1 MCFGQILKNSICTK
15 LLLNIKKENE
25 DLGKQANN
33 LVKLSAITYIKYFF
47 TIAFFAGCLAV
58 QAQDVNYIKG
68 KKYTLEGISVLGN
81 TSFGEQTII
90 TYSGLRKGK
99 EITIPGED
107 IANAIKKLWNSNL
120 FSDIEV
126 YVTKIEGDKAY
137 LQIQLS
143 DLPQLNEL
151 KVNGVK
157 KGKIEGIVNDNKLKK
172 GVKVTEN
179 LITTTKNHLIKKY
192 KKEGYYNTKVHIN
205 TIEVKN
211 DSLKTARVNM
221 VLNIDK
227 GEKVKI
233 KDIVFNGNDVLSDKK
248 LRKAMK
254 STKKINRLRI
264 LKRSKFIDSAYQAD
278 LGHIVDTYK
287 ENGYRDAR
295 VLSDSLVVNNDKT
308 ISLFI
313 DVNEGEQYTFGDIE
327 FIGNTVYSNEYLSR
341 LLRIKKGDTYN
352 GVLLQKRIA
361 DQSKP
366 DAFDITNEY
375 QNNGYLFSTINP
387 VEVSAD
393 NNVIDME
400 IRISEGK
407 PAYFN
412 SVTVVGNDK
421 TNDHVI
427 YRELRTRPG
436 QLYSKSNVVRT
447 VRELGQL
454 GFFDAQ
460 EISPNFI
467 NPNPNEG
474 TIDMEYSVKE
484 TGSSQIEL
492 QGGYGGGG
500 FIGTLGLSF
509 NNFSIKDIFKKEA
522 YKPIP
527 MGDGQKLALRL
538 QASRFYQTYSFSFS
552 EPWLGGKRPVQF
564 STSLSHTK
572 QFLYNFQTRNADK
585 SRSFNITG
593 ITFGLA
599 KRLTV
604 PDDFFTLSQAISF
617 QRYDLNNYNT
627 GLFTFGDGYS
637 NNLSYTVGLSR
648 NNTSVDPIF
657 PTGGSKF
664 SVTAKMSI
672 PYSLFNG
679 VDYEELSEEYDAAL
693 ETRAEYAD
701 TPTDLAYIQAN
712 EKITEIDQE
721 RYKWLE
727 FYKVNFKGEW
737 YTQLAKNLVLRPSI
751 EYGFLGA
758 YNQYRG
764 IIPFERYFVG
774 GDGLGNYSLDGREAI
789 QLRGYPNQ
797 SIQPFDRATG
807 RLSNDGATIYN
818 KYSLELR
825 YPITLKASAKIY
837 ALAFLEGGGAFNDFR
852 DFNPFN
858 IKRSAGLGLRIFMPA
873 FGLLG
878 IDFGHGFDPLPGETE
893 KHGWETHFI
902 IGQQF

>member
-1 MCFGQILKNSICTK
+1 M
-15 LLLNIKKENE
+15 NIKKEND
-25 DLGKQANN
+25 DLGKQVNN
-33 LVKLSAITYIKYFF
+33 LANILPLTTFLKHCTLLLLFVSTLSIK
-47 TIAFFAGCLAV
+47 
-58 QAQDVNYIKG
+58 AQESPSNTG
-68 KKYTLEGISVLGN
+68 KKYTIGDITVSGN
-81 TSFGEQTII
+81 TTFSEQTII
-90 TYSGLRKGK
+90 TYSGLRKG
-99 EITIPGED
+99 EEVNIPGETIGD
-107 IANAIKKLWNSNL
+107 AIKKLWNSKL
-120 FSDIEV
+120 FNDIEV
-126 YVTKIEGDKAY
+126 YVTKIEGDVAY
-137 LQIQLS
+137 LEIRLS

-151 KVNGVK
+151 KINGVK
-157 KGKIEGIVNDNKLKK
+157 KSKTEAIVKDNKLTK

-179 LITTTKNHLIKKY
+179 LITTTKNLLIKKY
-192 KKEGYYNTKVHIN
+192 KKEGYLKTKVNIN
-205 TIEVKN
+205 TIDVK
-211 DSLKTARVNM
+211 DSITTTRVNM
-221 VLNIDK
+221 VVNIDK

-233 KDIVFNGNDVLSDKK
+233 KDIVFTGNEVLSDKY
-248 LRKAMK
+248 LRKSMK
-254 STKKINRLRI
+254 STKQINRLRI
-264 LKRSKFIDSAYQAD
+264 LKRSKFIDSAYQGD
-278 LGHIVDTYK
+278 LNKVVEKYK
-287 ENGYRDAR
+287 EHGYRDAR
-295 VLSDSLVVNNDKT
+295 ILSDSIISNGDKT
-308 ISLFI
+308 ISLHI
-313 DVNEGEQYTFGDIE
+313 NVIEGEQYTFGDIA
-327 FIGNTVYSNEYLSR
+327 FIGNTVYSNEYLNR
-341 LLRIKKGDTYN
+341 ILRIRKGDTYN

-361 DQSKP
+361 DNTKP

-387 VEVSAD
+387 VEVGAA

-412 SVTVVGNDK
+412 NVSVVGNDK

-427 YRELRTRPG
+427 YREIRTRPG
-436 QLYSKSNVVRT
+436 QLYSKANVVRT

-460 EISPNFI
+460 EITPNFN

-509 NNFSIKDIFKKEA
+509 NNFSIKNIFKKEA

-564 STSLSHTK
+564 STSISQTK
-572 QFLYNFQTRNADK
+572 QFLYNYQTGNADK
-585 SRSFNITG
+585 SKSFNITG

-599 KRLTV
+599 KRLQV
-604 PDDFFTLSQAISF
+604 PDDFFVLSQAISF

-627 GLFTFGDGYS
+627 GLFTFGNGYA

-648 NNTSVDPIF
+648 DNTSIDPIY

-664 SVTAKMSI
+664 GVTAKLSI
-672 PYSLFNG
+672 PYSMFDG
-679 VDYEELSEEYDAAL
+679 VDYKQLSTTYDA
-693 ETRAEYAD
+693 
-701 TPTDLAYIQAN
+701 
-712 EKITEIDQE
+712 EKIKRAGATSQTDPIYIAANKEIARIDQE

-727 FYKVNFKGEW
+727 FYKINFKGEW
-737 YTQLAKNLVLRPSI
+737 YTQITKDLVLKPSA
-751 EYGFLGA
+751 EFGFLGA
-758 YNQYRG
+758 YNNDRG
-764 IIPFERYFVG
+764 VIPFERFFVG
-774 GDGLGNYSLDGREAI
+774 GDGLGSYSLDGREAI
-789 QLRGYPNQ
+789 ALRGYPNQ
-797 SIQPFDRATG
+797 S
-807 RLSNDGATIYN
+807 LSDQDGGTIYN
-818 KYSLELR
+818 KFSLELR

-837 ALAFLEGGGAFNDFR
+837 GLSFLEGGASYNNFR
-852 DFNPFN
+852 DYNPFD
-858 IKRSAGLGLRIFMPA
+858 IKRSAGMGIRIFMPA

-878 IDFGHGFDPLPGETE
+878 IDFGYGFDPLSTET
-893 KHGWETHFI
+893 KAHGWETHFI

>member
-1 MCFGQILKNSICTK
+1 VSK
-15 LLLNIKKENE
+15 LAKK
-25 DLGKQANN
+25 LPT
-33 LVKLSAITYIKYFF
+33 LTYKKYFS
-47 TIAFFAGCLAV
+47 TIVLFISCFAIH
-58 QAQDVNYIKG
+58 AQDSNFKKG
-68 KKYTLEGISVLGN
+68 EKYTLGEISVAGN
-81 TSFGEQTII
+81 TSFSEQTII

-107 IANAIKKLWNSNL
+107 IGNAIKKLWNSKL

-126 YVTKIEGDKAY
+126 YVLKTEDGIAF
-137 LQIQLS
+137 LQIKLA

-151 KVNGVK
+151 KINGVK
-157 KGKIEGIVNDNKLKK
+157 KGKKDGIIKDNKLKK
-172 GVKVTEN
+172 GTKVTEN
-179 LITTTKNHLIKKY
+179 LITTTKNFLTKKY
-192 KKEGYYNTKVHIN
+192 KKNGFLNTKVHIN
-205 TIEVKN
+205 TIEVK
-211 DSLKTARVNM
+211 DSVETARVNM

-233 KDIVFNGNDVLSDKK
+233 QDITFNGNNVLSDKK
-248 LRKAMK
+248 LRKSMK

-278 LGHIVDTYK
+278 LGHVIDTYK

-295 VLSDSLVVNNDKT
+295 ILSDSIIYNDDKT
-308 ISLFI
+308 ISLKI
-313 DVNEGEQYTFGDIE
+313 DVNEGAPYTFGDIK
-327 FIGNTVYSNEYLSR
+327 FIGNTVYTNDQLSR
-341 LLRIKKGDTYN
+341 LLRIRKGDTYN
-352 GVLLQKRIA
+352 GILLQERIA
-361 DQSKP
+361 DNSKP
-366 DAFDITNEY
+366 DAQDITNMY
-375 QNNGYLFSTINP
+375 QNNGYLFSSINP

-393 NNVIDME
+393 NNVIDIE
-400 IRISEGK
+400 VRISEGK

-412 SVTVVGNDK
+412 SVSVIGNDK
-421 TNDHVI
+421 TNDHVV

-436 QLYSKSNVVRT
+436 QLYSKANVVRT

-460 EISPNFI
+460 EISPNFN
-467 NPNPNEG
+467 NPNPVEG

-509 NNFSIKDIFKKEA
+509 NNFSIKDIFKKDA

-538 QASRFYQTYSFSFS
+538 QASRFFQTYSFSFS

-572 QFLYNFQTRNADK
+572 QFLFNPVTRNADK

-599 KRLTV
+599 KRLSV
-604 PDDFFTLSQAISF
+604 PDDYFTLSQAISF

-627 GLFTFGDGYS
+627 GLFTFGDGFS
-637 NNLSYTVGLSR
+637 NNLSYTVGLTR

-657 PTGGSKF
+657 PTGGSNF
-664 SVTAKMSI
+664 GVTAKFSL

-679 VDYEELSEEYDAAL
+679 VDYEALQTERDENNAIRSDATATDSERTDAQNRIA
-693 ETRAEYAD
+693 
-701 TPTDLAYIQAN
+701 Q
-712 EKITEIDQE
+712 IDQE
-721 RYKWLE
+721 KFSWLE
-727 FYKVNFKGEW
+727 FYKVKFSGEW
-737 YTQLAKNLVLRPSI
+737 FTQVTKNLVLRPKV
-751 EYGFLGA
+751 EFGFLGA
-758 YNQYRG
+758 YNNDRG
-764 IIPFERYFVG
+764 VIPFERFYLG
-774 GDGLGNYSLDGREAI
+774 GDGLGNFSLDGREVI

-797 SIQPFDRATG
+797 S
-807 RLSNDGATIYN
+807 LSDQDGGSIYN
-818 KYSLELR
+818 KFSLELR

-837 ALAFLEGGGAFNDFR
+837 ALGFMEGGSSQNNFR

-858 IKRSAGLGLRIFMPA
+858 IKRSAGLGIRIFMPA

-878 IDFGHGFDPLPGETE
+878 IDFGHRFDDIPGQP
-893 KHGWETHFI
+893 GSSNNWETHFI

>member
-1 MCFGQILKNSICTK
+1 MNNLANISFLATHIKHFIA
-15 LLLNIKKENE
+15 LLLFVSSFNIQ
-25 DLGKQANN
+25 G
-33 LVKLSAITYIKYFF
+33 
-47 TIAFFAGCLAV
+47 
-58 QAQDVNYIKG
+58 QDVTYNSGSKYILG
-68 KKYTLEGISVLGN
+68 GITVSGN
-81 TSFGEQTII
+81 SSFSEQTIV
-90 TYSGLRKGK
+90 TYSGLKKGK

-107 IANAIKKLWNSNL
+107 ISSAIKKLWNSKL

-126 YVTKIEGDKAY
+126 YVTKIEDNAAF
-137 LQIQLS
+137 LEIRLS
-143 DLPQLNEL
+143 DLPQLNDL
-151 KVNGVK
+151 KINGVK
-157 KGKIEGIVNDNKLKK
+157 KSKKEKIISENKLKK
-172 GVKVTEN
+172 GTKVTEN
-179 LITTTKNHLIKKY
+179 LITTTKNFLVNKY
-192 KKEGYYNTKVHIN
+192 KKEGFLNTKIHIN
-205 TIEVKN
+205 TLDVK
-211 DSLKTARVNM
+211 DSIKIARVNM

-233 KDIVFNGNDVLSDKK
+233 RDIDFNGNTILSDKK
-248 LRKAMK
+248 LRKNMK

-278 LGHIVDTYK
+278 LSNIIEKYK
-287 ENGYRDAR
+287 ESGYRDAR
-295 VLSDSLVVNNDKT
+295 ILSDSLIINDDKT
-308 ISLFI
+308 ISLLI
-313 DVNEGEQYTFGDIE
+313 NVNEGELYTFGDIT
-327 FIGNTVYSNEYLSR
+327 FIGNTVYTNEQLNR
-341 LLRIKKGDTYN
+341 LLRINKGDTYN
-352 GVLLQKRIA
+352 SVLLQKRIA
-361 DQSKP
+361 DDSKP
-366 DAFDITNEY
+366 DAFDITNQY
-375 QNNGYLFSTINP
+375 QNSGYLFSNIDP
-387 VEVSAD
+387 VEVSVD
-393 NNVIDME
+393 NNVIDLE
-400 IRISEGK
+400 IRIVEGK

-412 SVTVVGNDK
+412 SVTIVGNDK

-427 YRELRTRPG
+427 YREIRTRPG
-436 QLYSKSNVVRT
+436 QLYSKANVVRT

-460 EISPNFI
+460 EISPNFN

-509 NNFSIKDIFKKEA
+509 NNFSIKDIFKKDA

-564 STSLSHTK
+564 SASLSHTK
-572 QFLYNFQTRNADK
+572 QFLYNPRTRNADK

-599 KRLTV
+599 KRLSV
-604 PDDFFTLSQAISF
+604 PDDYFTLSQAISY

-648 NNTSVDPIF
+648 NNTSIDPVF
-657 PTGGSKF
+657 PTAGSSF
-664 SVTAKMSI
+664 SVTAKLSI

-679 VDYEELSEEYDAAL
+679 IDYEAL
-693 ETRAEYAD
+693 K
-701 TPTDLAYIQAN
+701 N
-712 EKITEIDQE
+712 ERDINTTITQDVNSSILDRQNAQTKIAEIDQE

-727 FYKVNFKGEW
+727 FYKVNFKGDW
-737 YTQLAKNLVLRPSI
+737 YTQIVKDLVLKPSV
-751 EYGFLGA
+751 EFGFLGA
-758 YNQYRG
+758 YNNDRG
-764 IIPFERYFVG
+764 VIPFERFFVG
-774 GDGLGNYSLDGREAI
+774 GDGLGNYSLDGRESI

-797 SIQPFDRATG
+797 S
-807 RLSNDGATIYN
+807 LSDQDGGTIYN
-818 KYSLELR
+818 KFSLELR

-837 ALAFLEGGGAFNDFR
+837 ALGFIEGGASYNNFR
-852 DFNPFN
+852 DYNPFN
-858 IKRSAGLGLRIFMPA
+858 INRSAGVGIRIFMPA

-878 IDFGHGFDPLPGETE
+878 IDFGHGFDPLPGETV